1 MPTVTVSS
9 KGQIVIPLRLR
20 KELGLKERERLD
32 VGAKDGVLVLTRVA
46 EQPARRRWRAWAG
59 ALAGSGALEEHR
71 REHRKEAGR

>member
-20 KELGLKERERLD
+20 KEMKLKEGERLD
-32 VGAKDGVLVLTRVA
+32 VGAKGGVLFLTRVG
-46 EQPARRRWRAWAG
+46 ERPARRGWRAWAG
-59 ALAGSGALEEHR
+59 ALAGTGALEEHR